1 MALKNRVKKLKLL
14 ITDIDGVLTD
24 GTLYYTEE
32 GETIKSFNVIDGFG
46 IKALQSLGIRL
57 AVISGR
63 NSGALITRLKELKIE
78 DIFTGKHKKTEVYEI
93 LKQKYNLKDEECSF
107 IGDDVVDIP
116 VMKKV
121 GFPIA
126 VRNAVREVK
135 KVAVYITMREGGK
148 GAFRE
153 IVDLIRELL
162 ND

>member
-1 MALKNRVKKLKLL
+1 MALRDRVKKLKLL

-32 GETIKSFNVIDGFG
+32 GETIKSFNVLDGLG
-46 IKALQSLGIRL
+46 IKRLHSLGLKL

-63 NSGALITRLKELKIE
+63 NSKSLITRLKELEVE
-78 DIFTGKHKKTEVYEI
+78 DIFTGKHRKLEVYEE
-93 LKQKYNLKDEECSF
+93 LKRKYDLKDEECGF
-107 IGDDVVDIP
+107 IGDDIVDIP
-116 VMKKV
+116 IMERV

-126 VRNAVREVK
+126 VRNAVEDVK
-135 KVAVYITMREGGK
+135 KIALYITIKEGGK

-153 IVDLIRELL
+153 VVDLMVELL